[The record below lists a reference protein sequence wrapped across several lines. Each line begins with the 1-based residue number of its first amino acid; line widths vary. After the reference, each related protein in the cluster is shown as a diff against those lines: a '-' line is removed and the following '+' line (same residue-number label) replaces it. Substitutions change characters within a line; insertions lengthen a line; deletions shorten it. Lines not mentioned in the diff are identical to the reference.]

1 MDKLIERF
9 DALRNGG
16 NASIDTIKK
25 LIDEELLTKE
35 NYYDFFEE
43 YDEYFD
49 FHYRRNDED
58 DILYTLPLENVT
70 VIFEDGC
77 DYWDGTLAQYLT
89 DDGGIEYY
97 EVTDLQ
103 RAINHAFGQD
113 ILRKLKWDGTFDDLA
128 KEIVIG
134 YKEKKEI
141 EDLKERID
149 DDRDRYEIQGED
161 YFYDSEENIFIDI
174 DNDVVVYRTLEEEL
188 NEWDFL
194 YVNKDED
201 YADSI
206 IDFIKDNYEG
216 TARHDLLS
224 FACDKYNKDF
234 FKVND
239 RW

>member
-1 MDKLIERF
+1 MDKLFERF
-9 DALRNGG
+9 DKLRNGG
-16 NASIDTIKK
+16 NASIDVIKQ

-35 NYYDFFEE
+35 NYYDFFLE
-43 YDEYFD
+43 YNEYFD

-70 VIFEDGC
+70 LIFEDGC
-77 DYWDGTLAQYLT
+77 DYWDGTLAQYIT
-89 DDGGIEYY
+89 DVGCLEYY
-97 EVTDLQ
+97 DADELA

-113 ILRKLKWDGTFDDLA
+113 ILRRLKWDGTFDDLA

-141 EDLKERID
+141 EDLKERIE

-161 YFYDSEENIFIDI
+161 YFYDSEENVFIDI

-188 NEWDFL
+188 KEWDFL

-216 TARHDLLS
+216 TARYDLLS
-224 FACDKYNKDF
+224 FVCDKYDKDF
-234 FKVND
+234 FEVND

>member
-9 DALRNGG
+9 DTLRNGG
-16 NASIDTIKK
+16 NASIDVIKK

-35 NYYDFFEE
+35 NYYDFFLE

-77 DYWDGTLAQYLT
+77 DYWDGTLAQYIT
-89 DDGGIEYY
+89 DVGCLEYY
-97 EVTDLQ
+97 DADELA

-113 ILRKLKWDGTFDDLA
+113 ILRRLKWDGTFDDLA

-134 YKEKKEI
+134 HKKKKEI

-161 YFYDSEENIFIDI
+161 YFYDSEEKKFIFFYD
-174 DNDVVVYRTLEEEL
+174 DDVDYYTLEQEINNLVFNCVE
-188 NEWDFL
+188 D
-194 YVNKDED
+194 DD
-201 YADSI
+201 YADCLI
-206 IDFIKDNYEG
+206 EAIKHDYEG
-216 TARHDLLS
+216 TSRYDLLS
-224 FACDKYNKDF
+224 FVCDKYDKDF
-234 FKVND
+234 YKVND

>member
-1 MDKLIERF
+1 MDKLISRF
-9 DALRNGG
+9 DELRNGG
-16 NASIDTIKK
+16 NVNIDIIKK

-49 FHYRRNDED
+49 FHYIYD
-58 DILYTLPLENVT
+58 DFNYVLYTLPLENVT

-89 DDGGIEYY
+89 EQGCIEYY
-97 EVTDLQ
+97 DADELA

-113 ILRKLKWDGTFDDLA
+113 ILRRLKWDGTFDDLA

-141 EDLKERID
+141 EDLKERIE

-161 YFYDSEENIFIDI
+161 YYYDREEKKFIYFYDDDI
-174 DNDVVVYRTLEEEL
+174 DYYTLEQEINNLVFNCGE
-188 NEWDFL
+188 D
-194 YVNKDED
+194 DD
-201 YADSI
+201 YADRLIESI
-206 IDFIKDNYEG
+206 KEQYEG
-216 TARHDLLS
+216 TARYDLLS
-224 FACDKYNKDF
+224 FVCDKYDKDF

-239 RW
+239 R